1 VSADVFPL
9 PIPER
14 TDFDPET
21 VDVLAGAF
29 EDAWRAVVSS
39 GSPLAKPRY
48 QNAAREIVARRIL
61 DQALSGER
69 DRTRLSDDAIA
80 YLGRTYQSKD

>member
-1 VSADVFPL
+1 MSDDVFPL

-21 VDVLAGAF
+21 VDVLAAAF
-29 EDAWRAVVSS
+29 EDAWHAIGTS
-39 GSPLAKPRY
+39 GSPFAKPRY

-61 DQALSGER
+61 DQALLGER
-69 DRTRLSDDAIA
+69 DRTRLCDDAVA
-80 YLGRTYQSKD
+80 YFARTYQSQD

>member
-21 VDVLAGAF
+21 VDVLAAAF

-61 DQALSGER
+61 DLALAGER
-69 DRTRLSDDAIA
+69 DHTRLSDDAVA
-80 YLGRTYQSKD
+80 YLGRTYGGKE